1 MKRTETVEEYIEK
14 HQNWRQELHRLRT
27 IVLSTGLEESIKWGA
42 PCYTLAGKNVVGIG
56 AFKSYFGLWFFQG
69 ALLEDDGGFL
79 INAQEGKTKAMRQ
92 WRMIGKR
99 DIKAVDIKRYI
110 KAAAALVQDG
120 KEIKP
125 DRAKPI
131 VVPKELGDALRERRA
146 AEAFQSLRPGQR
158 REYADYVTEAKR
170 DDTKRRRVDKI
181 LPMILEGV
189 GLNDKYR

>member
-1 MKRTETVEEYIEK
+1 MKPTRNIEEYIAK
-14 HQNWRQELHRLRT
+14 HQNWRAELQQLRK
-27 IVLSTGLEESIKWGA
+27 IVLSTGLEESIKWAA
-42 PCYTLAGKNVVGIG
+42 PCYSLAGKNVVGIG

-79 INAQEGKTKAMRQ
+79 INAQKGKTKAMRQ
-92 WRMIGKR
+92 WRMTEKR
-99 DIKAVDIKRYI
+99 DIRAGHIKRYI
-110 KAAAALVQDG
+110 KAAAALAQDG

-131 VVPKELGDALRERRA
+131 VIPKELSDALREQRA
-146 AEAFQSLRPGQR
+146 AKAFESLRPGQR

-170 DDTKRRRVDKI
+170 DDTKRRRINKI